1 MMVGD
6 RQRYC
11 DLPVGLPSCAAI
23 LMIHPDRVVSGSIVI
38 AVTVAEPVTGSRGE
52 GSTEDRELPTDE
64 GVPPPLVYPLS
75 PPSLRPR

>member
-6 RQRYC
+6 RQRYW
-11 DLPVGLPSCAAI
+11 PVGLPSCAAI

-38 AVTVAEPVTGSRGE
+38 AVTVAEPVTDSRGE